1 MERRSPWYYRIL
13 DKERGSLLMEKG
25 SPWYYRILDN
35 GEGVPPNG
43 EGVSLVL

>member
-1 MERRSPWYYRIL
+1 MERGSPWYHRVLDNFLMERR
-13 DKERGSLLMEKG
+13 